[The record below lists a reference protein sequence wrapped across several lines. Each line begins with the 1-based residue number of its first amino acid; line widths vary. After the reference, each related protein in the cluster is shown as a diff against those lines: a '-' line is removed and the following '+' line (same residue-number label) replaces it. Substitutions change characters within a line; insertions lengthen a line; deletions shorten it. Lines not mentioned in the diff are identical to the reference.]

1 MPKTACRPLIERKL
15 RISVPRNAMREAV
28 QRLVTLRKTNPT
40 AYRALME
47 KHKGTDIRIV
57 PG

>member
-1 MPKTACRPLIERKL
+1 M
-15 RISVPRNAMREAV
+15 PRNAMREAV